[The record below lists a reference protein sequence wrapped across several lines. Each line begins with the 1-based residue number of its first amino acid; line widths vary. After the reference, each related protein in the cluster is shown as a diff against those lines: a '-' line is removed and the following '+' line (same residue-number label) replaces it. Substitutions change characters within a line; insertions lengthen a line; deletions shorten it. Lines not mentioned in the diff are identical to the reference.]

1 MHDAR
6 QHTAPYRYIFLGY
19 HYDNSAGTA
28 GIVDTSGVRIKITST
43 ARQHDVGVMVYGD
56 FNLARP
62 WVIAAVTT
70 PQMFQMDCPQE
81 CIESSMTADV
91 TVIGSMLHAHS
102 MGRRIRSNIFKDGQ
116 FVREFARTDF
126 WNFGYQGIIP
136 TQEYE
141 TLRNGESLHLTCQYV
156 NDRGVEQKFGLG
168 SQDEMCLAA
177 VVYYPKQN
185 LGIEVCGA
193 QKEENSKMVAACEK
207 TDGSQFRVDLP
218 STYPLPTVNTDG
230 PIKPL
235 FGAPKCTAAPS
246 TSAPAGTTTAP
257 TVPNT
262 TAPAVPDTVA
272 PVVERDQ
279 FCSLNTL
286 ATADDYK
293 VCWETDV
300 AQNTI
305 TLTLTVQTNGWIG
318 FGIAENTSSWMPGS
332 DIATVEWGAQGEA
345 ILTDRYAV
353 DQTAPQAD
361 PCGPEEW
368 QMENFQRANG
378 VVTGVLKRKLII
390 TDTQTDRSILPG
402 SQRVILAYGTSAMMG
417 YHSARKSVAFP
428 FVAGGV
434 PEDSTHDK
442 SVDIKS
448 SFVVPSAKTTYSY
461 LGFDLMQQF
470 PEMKTSKHQIVGF
483 QFLAA
488 DGGLPYDVHH
498 VVVNACKYPQNFTH
512 GVTLTATE
520 HAMPETGPRCASE
533 TQMYLWAPGKDTY
546 FLPKEA
552 GFTVTDIENRYLVLG
567 YHYDNPQG
575 SSGNVDTSGIS
586 IKITSTARQ
595 HEAGVLGYGDFN
607 VHYRNTLPAVT
618 TPQTF
623 QMDCHQ
629 ECMKGTSDVTIIGSM
644 LHTHALGTR
653 IRSNIFKDGQFVRE
667 FARTDFWNFGYQG
680 IMPVQAG
687 EVLRQ
692 GEYPHLTCEYVNTR
706 GVEQKLGLGSE
717 DEMCLAAM
725 VYYPRKNLGI
735 EVCGPQ
741 KEQGGK
747 MVAGCETTDGTQYTV
762 DIPSTYPLPT
772 VNTDGPIKPLFG
784 APVCT
789 AAPPTLT
796 PTTAPATDAPLEVK
810 AGASGEGGGDDGL
823 STGAIVGIVIAAIAA
838 VLLAV
843 GAAFFFYTR
852 STPKPAKPTFTDID
866 MEEKMYELE

>member
-1 MHDAR
+1 MAVLR
-6 QHTAPYRYIFLGY
+6 TLC
-19 HYDNSAGTA
+19 
-28 GIVDTSGVRIKITST
+28 
-43 ARQHDVGVMVYGD
+43 
-56 FNLARP
+56 
-62 WVIAAVTT
+62 AA
-70 PQMFQMDCPQE
+70 
-81 CIESSMTADV
+81 
-91 TVIGSMLHAHS
+91 L
-102 MGRRIRSNIFKDGQ
+102 
-116 FVREFARTDF
+116 FAAAT
-126 WNFGYQGIIP
+126 
-136 TQEYE
+136 
-141 TLRNGESLHLTCQYV
+141 H
-156 NDRGVEQKFGLG
+156 
-168 SQDEMCLAA
+168 AA
-177 VVYYPKQN
+177 VVCK
-185 LGIEVCGA
+185 
-193 QKEENSKMVAACEK
+193 
-207 TDGSQFRVDLP
+207 D
-218 STYPLPTVNTDG
+218 
-230 PIKPL
+230 
-235 FGAPKCTAAPS
+235 
-246 TSAPAGTTTAP
+246 
-257 TVPNT
+257 
-262 TAPAVPDTVA
+262 
-272 PVVERDQ
+272 
-279 FCSLNTL
+279 NTL

-305 TLTLTVQTNGWIG
+305 TLTLTVRTNGWIG

-747 MVAGCETTDGTQYTV
+747 MVAGCETTDGSQSTV

-789 AAPPTLT
+789 AAPSTSAPAVPDTVAPVQPQQNCRLNTLATADDYKVCWETDVAQNTITLT
-796 PTTAPATDAPLEVK
+796 LTVQTNGWIGFGIAENTSSWMPGSDIATVEWGAQGEAILTDRYAVDQTAPQADPCGPEEWQMENFQRANGVVTGVLKRKLIITDTQTDRSILPGSQRVILAYGTSAMMGYHSARKSVAFPFV
-810 AGASGEGGGDDGL
+810 AGGVPED
-823 STGAIVGIVIAAIAA
+823 STHDKSVDLRTSFAVPTEKTTYTYYGFDLMQQFPEMKTSKHQIVGFEFIDDDVGKAYEVHHVVVQVCKRPQNFTHGVTLTVPEYAAPETGPKCASDTQMYLWAPGRDTYYLPKEAGFTVTDVENRYVIDA
-838 VLLAV
+838 
-843 GAAFFFYTR
+843 
-852 STPKPAKPTFTDID
+852 
-866 MEEKMYELE
+866 